1 MGASPPRYTYMNYEP
16 YVRVPDL
23 QERGLY
29 RLYSRNLDLGVWD
42 GKEGFIGI
50 RTKFG
55 ERFLFKEIHFDLDK
69 YFGTVRPVELTDT
82 LPDDIELV
90 EGFSVCN
97 VCDEAEP
104 GFDRERGETAE
115 ERWFHVSGR
124 TDHDVYAVHKMNRP
138 LFDWLDDHLQK
149 DDWRA
154 WDDS

>member
-1 MGASPPRYTYMNYEP
+1 MGASPPRYTYMTYEP

-23 QERGLY
+23 QDRGLY

-55 ERFLFKEIHFDLDK
+55 ERFLFKEIHFDLSQS
-69 YFGTVRPVELTDT
+69 FGTVRPVEMTDT
-82 LPDDIELV
+82 VPEDIEIV
-90 EGFSVCN
+90 EGFSRCMT
-97 VCDEAEP
+97 CGEADP
-104 GFDRERGETAE
+104 GFDRERGETWE
-115 ERWFHVSGR
+115 ERAFHLSGR
-124 TDHDVYAVHKMNRP
+124 TDHPAKSAHYQNTA
-138 LFDWLDDHLQK
+138 LFEWLDDHLQK